1 MKLNNEQIKA
11 LQDKFLG
18 KRIRIPCN
26 NTTGFGINVPGSTVT
41 GVCFFIGY
49 NPHCP
54 SWELQVTL
62 NRTPYTNVDHTKIE
76 LVDET

>member
-1 MKLNNEQIKA
+1 MKLKEEQIKA
-11 LQDKFLG
+11 LQEKFLG
-18 KRIRIPCN
+18 KRIRIPYV
-26 NTTGFGINVPGSTVT
+26 NTTGFGTVRPDDFAVGT
-41 GVCFFIGY
+41 CNFIGY

-76 LVDET
+76 LVQ